1 MLSVP
6 QRLFGRLIPIASISD
21 EVRPISGTLM
31 RKYFIVRYHFQIFMF
46 LNQIFMFNHDFADR
60 SLFLEVKLIDSLI
73 EKLCV
78 DVVKRDYYL
87 SADRLYCRLII
98 RCAGINSLSNVLETL
113 DVKFWLVTKHNRK
126 LLQKHV
132 QDIVVTRQDIF
143 LLTLLSK
150 CIFC

>member
-1 MLSVP
+1 
-6 QRLFGRLIPIASISD
+6 
-21 EVRPISGTLM
+21 
-31 RKYFIVRYHFQIFMF
+31 
-46 LNQIFMFNHDFADR
+46 MFNHDFADR

-87 SADRLYCRLII
+87 GADRLNCRLII
-98 RCAGINSLSNVLETL
+98 RCACINSLGNVLETL
-113 DVKFWLVTKHNRK
+113 DVEFWLVTKHNRK